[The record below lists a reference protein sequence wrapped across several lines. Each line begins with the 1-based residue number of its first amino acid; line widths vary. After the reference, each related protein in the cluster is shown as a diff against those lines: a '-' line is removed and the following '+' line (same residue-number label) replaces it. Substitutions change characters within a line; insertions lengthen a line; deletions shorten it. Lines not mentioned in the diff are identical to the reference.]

1 MTAVLRPVR
10 TPRTAPIGPVAEV
23 PDPPGMAG
31 QRPVEQRLARTM
43 GGTRFGVVGL
53 LAVVAFFAGL
63 LVLANFHVVV
73 IGDQFEFDR
82 LERRLESGLE
92 QAQVL
97 RNEVARL
104 ESPDRILRVAEGRL
118 GMVPPPE
125 RLQLNLVLSDD
136 PESGLAVPIGD
147 PFAAGDR

>member
-10 TPRTAPIGPVAEV
+10 IARPTATGQQALPTTQRATF
-23 PDPPGMAG
+23 GM
-31 QRPVEQRLARTM
+31 
-43 GGTRFGVVGL
+43 FGL
-53 LAVVAFFAGL
+53 LAMIAFFAGL

-82 LERRLESGLE
+82 LEHRFEDGLE
-92 QAQVL
+92 RAQVL

-118 GMVPPPE
+118 GMEPS
-125 RLQLNLVLSDD
+125 RNRRWLSIVLPDALGG
-136 PESGLAVPIGD
+136 GLSAPVGD
-147 PFAAGDR
+147 PFAGGNR

>member
-1 MTAVLRPVR
+1 ML
-10 TPRTAPIGPVAEV
+10 
-23 PDPPGMAG
+23 
-31 QRPVEQRLARTM
+31 
-43 GGTRFGVVGL
+43 GL
-53 LAVVAFFAGL
+53 LAVIAFFLGL
-63 LVLANFHVVV
+63 MVLANFHVVV

-82 LERRLESGLE
+82 LERRLEDGLE

-125 RLQLNLVLSDD
+125 RLQLAVVL
-136 PESGLAVPIGD
+136 PEAGGVGLPAPVGD
-147 PFAAGDR
+147 PFTGGNR

>member
-10 TPRTAPIGPVAEV
+10 IARPAATGQQALPTTQRATF
-23 PDPPGMAG
+23 GM
-31 QRPVEQRLARTM
+31 
-43 GGTRFGVVGL
+43 FGL
-53 LAVVAFFAGL
+53 LAMIAFFAGL

-82 LERRLESGLE
+82 LESRFEDGLE
-92 QAQVL
+92 RAQVL

-118 GMVPPPE
+118 GMEPS
-125 RLQLNLVLSDD
+125 RNRRWLSIVLPDALGG
-136 PESGLAVPIGD
+136 GLSAPVGD
-147 PFAAGDR
+147 PFAGGNR

>member
-10 TPRTAPIGPVAEV
+10 TPRTVPIRPVTQGSTSQGP
-23 PDPPGMAG
+23 AG
-31 QRPVEQRLARTM
+31 QRFIEQRLTRAT
-43 GGTRFGVVGL
+43 GGARFGMVGL
-53 LAVVAFFAGL
+53 LAVAAFFAGL

-92 QAQVL
+92 QTQVL

-104 ESPDRILRVAEGRL
+104 ESPGRILRVAEGRL
-118 GMVPPPE
+118 GRWPAPN
-125 RLQLNLVLSDD
+125 RLLLSLVLDGD
-136 PESGLAVPIGD
+136 LEPGLAAPIGD

>member
-1 MTAVLRPVR
+1 MTAVLRPVQ
-10 TPRTAPIGPVAEV
+10 TPGTAPAR
-23 PDPPGMAG
+23 AAAA
-31 QRPVEQRLARTM
+31 QRANAAVR
-43 GGTRFGVVGL
+43 TRFGIVGL
-53 LAVVAFFAGL
+53 LAVAAFFASL

-97 RNEVARL
+97 RNKVARL

-125 RLQLNLVLSDD
+125 RLQLGLVWSGD
-136 PESGLAVPIGD
+136 SGVGLAAPVGD

>member
-10 TPRTAPIGPVAEV
+10 TPGTAPARAA
-23 PDPPGMAG
+23 AG
-31 QRPVEQRLARTM
+31 QRANATARTRLASI
-43 GGTRFGVVGL
+43 GL
-53 LAVVAFFAGL
+53 LAMAGFFACL

-97 RNEVARL
+97 RNKVARL

-125 RLQLNLVLSDD
+125 RLQLDLVWSDD
-136 PESGLAVPIGD
+136 SGTGLAAPVGD

>member
-1 MTAVLRPVR
+1 M
-10 TPRTAPIGPVAEV
+10 
-23 PDPPGMAG
+23 
-31 QRPVEQRLARTM
+31 
-43 GGTRFGVVGL
+43 VGL
-53 LAVVAFFAGL
+53 LAVAAFFAGL

-125 RLQLNLVLSDD
+125 RLQLGLVLSGD
-136 PESGLAVPIGD
+136 PKSGLAAPIGD

>member
-1 MTAVLRPVR
+1 VTAVLRPVR

-23 PDPPGMAG
+23 SAPRGTAG
-31 QRPVEQRLARTM
+31 QRLVEQRLVRAT
-43 GGTRFGVVGL
+43 GGPRFGMVGL
-53 LAVVAFFAGL
+53 LAVAAFFAGL

-125 RLQLNLVLSDD
+125 RLQLGLVLSGD
-136 PESGLAVPIGD
+136 PESGLAAPIGD